1 MRYMLGNNLFSRL
14 RKTMPTETAL
24 SRNARTLRYVAYA
37 GLALVVAATLYGVSG
52 ALLGQGAMEAGT
64 GTPVAASSGAQD
76 AIVLIATGVPFA
88 LALWELSRML
98 DRAEQGEIFS
108 QSTITHLRRFA
119 MFVLVT
125 AIISI
130 CLAPIL
136 AIGGALV
143 TGQGLEQVTVSFDA
157 GDIFILLVS
166 ALLFFVARL
175 FEEAQRIADEN
186 RQIV

>member
-52 ALLGQGAMEAGT
+52 VLLGQGAGT
-64 GTPVAASSGAQD
+64 GIAVAPSSGVQD

-108 QSTITHLRRFA
+108 QSTIAHLRRFA